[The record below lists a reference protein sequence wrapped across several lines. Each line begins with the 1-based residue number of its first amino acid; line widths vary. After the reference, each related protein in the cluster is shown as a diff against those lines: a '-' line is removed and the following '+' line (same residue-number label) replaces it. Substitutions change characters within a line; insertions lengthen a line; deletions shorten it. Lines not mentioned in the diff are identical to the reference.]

1 MNEVRGSYFDG
12 MHSRGAPARLHWSAV
27 AAVVLT
33 DEGRRIEIDRA
44 TLKVPGPL
52 PGTPTRVAFG
62 EKESFVTE
70 DAAGIEDMRMALDLS
85 PGIAGRLEKRMPT
98 VLAAAALVV
107 ALLAGIGIWGVPA
120 LAARLALTVPGDV
133 SAQISAALMDQLD
146 TVLEPSKIAPERQR
160 ELSRYFN
167 SYGEIDTIEFRDAGI
182 FGANA
187 VALGMTM
194 VAFSDDLVELVDSD
208 EELLAVYFHELGHAR
223 LRHVEQNIFRSSA
236 WLVLITVLTGDIGA
250 VGELLVGLPLS
261 VGISAYSRQFER
273 EADAFAVD
281 SLIEAGLSPIF
292 LANILQK
299 LESHHMDRRDARES
313 TEAENNEPQSEENT
327 ENRSILVSL
336 PDYLSTHPPT
346 GERVAYVRSRMA
358 EIE

>member
-12 MHSRGAPARLHWSAV
+12 IHSKGAPARLHWSAV
-27 AAVVLT
+27 TAAVLT
-33 DEGRRIEIDRA
+33 DDGRQIEIDRA
-44 TLKVPGPL
+44 TLKVSGPL

-62 EKESFVTE
+62 EKGSFVTG
-70 DAAGIEDMRMALDLS
+70 DAAGIEDMRMALALS
-85 PGIAGRLEKRMPT
+85 RGIAGRLEKRMPT

-107 ALLAGIGIWGVPA
+107 ALLAGFGIWGVPT
-120 LAARLALTVPGDV
+120 LAARLALSVPEDV
-133 SAQISAALMDQLD
+133 SARMSAALMDQLD

-167 SYGEIDTIEFRDAGI
+167 AHGEIGAIEFRDAGI

-194 VAFSDDLVELVDSD
+194 VAFSDDLVELADSD

-223 LRHVEQNIFRSSA
+223 LRHVEQNILRSSA

-261 VGISAYSRQFER
+261 MGISAYSRQFER

-281 SLIEAGLSPIF
+281 RLIEAGLSPIY
-292 LANILQK
+292 LADILRK
-299 LESHHMDRRDARES
+299 LESHHLERRDARES
-313 TEAENNEPQSEENT
+313 TGVESNAPQPEENAQ
-327 ENRSILVSL
+327 NRSIPASL
-336 PDYLSTHPPT
+336 PDYLASHPPAS
-346 GERVAYVRSRMA
+346 ERIAYIRSR
-358 EIE
+358 IDGNR

>member
-12 MHSRGAPARLHWSAV
+12 IHSRGAPARLHWSAV
-27 AAVVLT
+27 AAAVLT
-33 DEGRRIEIDRA
+33 DDGRRIEIDRA
-44 TLKVPGPL
+44 ILQVPGPL

-62 EKESFVTE
+62 DKESFVTE
-70 DAAGIEDMRMALDLS
+70 DAAGIENMRMALALS

-107 ALLAGIGIWGVPA
+107 ALLAGFGIWGVPA
-120 LAARLALTVPGDV
+120 LASRLALTVPEDV
-133 SAQISAALMDQLD
+133 SAQMSAALMDQLD
-146 TVLEPSKIAPERQR
+146 MVFEPSKIAPERQR

-167 SYGEIDTIEFRDAGI
+167 SHGEIAAIEFRDAGI

-187 VALGMTM
+187 VCLGMTT
-194 VAFSDDLVELVDSD
+194 VAFSDDLVELADSD

-236 WLVLITVLTGDIGA
+236 WLVMITMLTGDIGA

-281 SLIEAGLSPIF
+281 RLIEAGLSPIY
-292 LANILQK
+292 LATILQK
-299 LESHHMDRRDARES
+299 LESHHLDSRDARES
-313 TEAENNEPQSEENT
+313 TEAESDEPQSEENT
-327 ENRSILVSL
+327 ENRSILASL
-336 PDYLSTHPPT
+336 PDYLASHPPT
-346 GERVAYVRSRMA
+346 SERIAYIRSR
-358 EIE
+358 IDGNR